1 MVDYVATRRDSRRA
15 RAALPR
21 ADVASFVWRL
31 DWVLLA
37 AVAALVGIGLW
48 AIGGITRDDVPGDSD
63 YYFVRQALFATVG
76 AAGLVLALVL
86 DPELLR
92 RYKRPL
98 YGAMVGLVL
107 VVLLAGAVERGSR
120 RWIDIG
126 SFRLQPSEFAK
137 VLFVLCLAAFLADNA
152 RRIREHRTVLAAVA
166 LALPPVVL
174 VFLQPDIGTALA
186 YGAALFAVLFFAGV
200 RWLHLGL
207 LAGVA
212 GLAAVAILWALPA
225 VGVEVLKPYQVDR
238 LTAFTNPDEDPGG
251 ITYNVNQSVT
261 AVGAGGVRGRGVSG
275 ATQTNLDYLPEHATD
290 FVFASFAEQ
299 RGFVGAALLLALY
312 LLVVWR
318 GLRIVTVAGSAF
330 SAIVAGGIVG
340 LLLFQIAINVGMTM
354 GIAPVTGIPLPFVSV
369 GGSSM
374 ITNLVAVGL
383 LLGICARGRSGG
395 RS

>member
-21 ADVASFVWRL
+21 ANVASFVWRL

-63 YYFVRQALFATVG
+63 YYLVRQALFATVG